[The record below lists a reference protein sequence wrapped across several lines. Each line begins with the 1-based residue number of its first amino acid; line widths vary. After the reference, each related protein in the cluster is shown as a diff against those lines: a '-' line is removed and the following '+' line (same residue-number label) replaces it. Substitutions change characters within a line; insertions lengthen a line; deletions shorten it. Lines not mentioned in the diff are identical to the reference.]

1 MCLVPEKS
9 ARHLRA
15 EEALDV
21 PPEAVDAGGHGRRLL
36 PPRRGDRVAEGV
48 GFGGGGGGRRRRRRV
63 ALDGVFEGAEAVG
76 RRRGRPARRR
86 CRRRGGGGGGGGGR
100 RRCAGGAGAG
110 ARGGRRAAGVSG
122 ELW

>member
-86 CRRRGGGGGGGGGR
+86 CRRRAGR
-100 RRCAGGAGAG
+100 RVRGAVVTLPATDLKQQNSTQDT
-110 ARGGRRAAGVSG
+110 RS
-122 ELW
+122 